1 MSTVIF
7 GRLRAAAKRI
17 QHDALTVYFVA
28 RDPNTPIVVRLLAL
42 AIAAYAMSPIDLIPD
57 FIPILG
63 YLDDIILVP
72 LGIVLVIKL
81 TPSNVIEAS
90 RSKAAKVATKP
101 ISHVA
106 AAVVIGTWLL
116 CAAAFGYWV
125 WEYSR

>member
-1 MSTVIF
+1 
-7 GRLRAAAKRI
+7 
-17 QHDALTVYFVA
+17 
-28 RDPNTPIVVRLLAL
+28 
-42 AIAAYAMSPIDLIPD
+42 MSPIDLIPD
-57 FIPILG
+57 FMPILG

-90 RSKAAKVATKP
+90 RSKAAKVAIKP

-116 CAAAFGYWV
+116 CATAFGYWG

>member
-17 QHDALTVYFVA
+17 QHDALTVILW
-28 RDPNTPIVVRLLAL
+28 RETRIPPIVVRLL

-57 FIPILG
+57 FMPILG

-116 CAAAFGYWV
+116 CATAFGYWV

>member
-17 QHDALTVYFVA
+17 QHDALTVILW
-28 RDPNTPIVVRLLAL
+28 RETRIPPIVVRLL

-57 FIPILG
+57 FMPILG

-81 TPSNVIEAS
+81 TPSNEIEAS
-90 RSKAAKVATKP
+90 RSKAAKVAIKP

-116 CAAAFGYWV
+116 CATAFGYWV

>member
-17 QHDALTVYFVA
+17 QHDALTVILW
-28 RDPNTPIVVRLLAL
+28 RETRIPPIVVRLL

-90 RSKAAKVATKP
+90 RSKAAKVAIKP

-125 WEYSR
+125 WEYGR

>member
-17 QHDALTVYFVA
+17 QHDALTVILW
-28 RDPNTPIVVRLLAL
+28 RETRIPPIVVRLL

-57 FIPILG
+57 FMPILG

-90 RSKAAKVATKP
+90 RSKAATVAIKP

-116 CAAAFGYWV
+116 CATAFGYWV

>member
-17 QHDALTVYFVA
+17 QHDALTVILW
-28 RDPNTPIVVRLLAL
+28 RETRIPPIDVRLL

-57 FIPILG
+57 FMPILG

-90 RSKAAKVATKP
+90 RSKAAKVAIKP

-116 CAAAFGYWV
+116 CATAFGYWV

>member
-17 QHDALTVYFVA
+17 QHDALTVILW
-28 RDPNTPIVVRLLAL
+28 RETRIPPIVVRLL

-57 FIPILG
+57 FMPILG

>member
-17 QHDALTVYFVA
+17 QHDALTVILW
-28 RDPNTPIVVRLLAL
+28 RETRIPPIVVRLL

-116 CAAAFGYWV
+116 CATAFGYWV

>member
-17 QHDALTVYFVA
+17 QHDALTVILW
-28 RDPNTPIVVRLLAL
+28 RETRIPPIVVRLL

-57 FIPILG
+57 FMPILG

-81 TPSNVIEAS
+81 TPSKVIEAS
-90 RSKAAKVATKP
+90 RSKAAKVAIKP

-116 CAAAFGYWV
+116 CATAFGYWV

>member
-17 QHDALTVYFVA
+17 QHDALTVILW
-28 RDPNTPIVVRLLAL
+28 RETRIPPVVRLLAL

-57 FIPILG
+57 FMPILG

-90 RSKAAKVATKP
+90 RSKAAKVAIKP

-116 CAAAFGYWV
+116 CATAFGYWV

>member
-17 QHDALTVYFVA
+17 QHDALTVILW
-28 RDPNTPIVVRLLAL
+28 RETRIPPIVVRLL

-57 FIPILG
+57 FMPILG

-90 RSKAAKVATKP
+90 RSKAAKGAIKP

-116 CAAAFGYWV
+116 CATAFGYWV

>member
-17 QHDALTVYFVA
+17 QHDALTVILW
-28 RDPNTPIVVRLLAL
+28 RETRIPPIVVRLLAL

-57 FIPILG
+57 FMPILG

-90 RSKAAKVATKP
+90 RSKAAKVAIKP

-116 CAAAFGYWV
+116 CATAFGYWV

>member
-17 QHDALTVYFVA
+17 QHDALTVILW
-28 RDPNTPIVVRLLAL
+28 RETRIPPIVVLLL

-57 FIPILG
+57 FMPILG

-90 RSKAAKVATKP
+90 RSKAAKVAIKP

-116 CAAAFGYWV
+116 CATAFGYWV

>member
-17 QHDALTVYFVA
+17 QHDALTVILW
-28 RDPNTPIVVRLLAL
+28 RETRIPPIVVRLL

-57 FIPILG
+57 FIRILG

-116 CAAAFGYWV
+116 CATAFGYWV

>member
-17 QHDALTVYFVA
+17 QHDALTVILW
-28 RDPNTPIVVRLLAL
+28 RETRIPPIVLRLL

-57 FIPILG
+57 FMPILG

-116 CAAAFGYWV
+116 CATAFGYWV

>member
-17 QHDALTVYFVA
+17 QHDALTVILW
-28 RDPNTPIVVRLLAL
+28 RETRIPPIVVRLL

-125 WEYSR
+125 WEYGR